1 MDDIIESGDY
11 DGDFDEDFVEDIDG
25 VAEQAAAEDEH
36 QGIFKKLYQQHP
48 ECLLDYVEQVYKV
61 LPLTAGN
68 SADDEVIR
76 SAYDTHHK
84 TYPFLTKYERAH
96 IIGTRANQLSQ
107 GAKPFIVVPEHVTD
121 VKEIARIELQQK
133 RLPYIIK
140 RRLPDG
146 RFEYWRLIDLMILP
160 A

>member
-1 MDDIIESGDY
+1 MDDDNIIS
-11 DGDFDEDFVEDIDG
+11 GDFD
-25 VAEQAAAEDEH
+25 AELLEDEFEIDESEVQQNEQ

-61 LPLTAGN
+61 LPLHKGEE
-68 SADDEVIR
+68 SDDAIIR
-76 SAYDTHHK
+76 ASYDSSHK

-107 GAKPFIVVPEHVTD
+107 GAKPFIVVPEHITN
-121 VKEIARIELQQK
+121 VKDIARLELEQK

-140 RRLPDG
+140 RRMPDG
-146 RFEYWRLIDLMILP
+146 TFEYWRLADLMILP